1 MTKTSS
7 AGLAE
12 DGHTRKKGTSMK
24 IKCIKVVA
32 ATCVLSMGM
41 NTLAG
46 TVAYWQGQDG
56 APGTTAAAN
65 ASLKTQVNSPSLDA
79 KVCPDG
85 KTRVAFSADVP
96 GKVIVSGADV
106 VNSNN
111 TGSLKSTAI
120 GGKTP
125 ALTVAGNETLNTKSF
140 TVEAF
145 VKIEKAPKWGE
156 IMGKLRVGGFSW
168 LVQQAADSGL
178 SRGRVDSQLPKDP
191 KRLGYNQGTGNSK
204 AKIFDNSWHHLAIT
218 YDAQTQMFALYAD
231 YQLQT
236 SKKTTLP
243 VFLDNR
249 PLFFFNGISGLIDE
263 MRISDVALAPADF
276 LKIKQ

>member
-1 MTKTSS
+1 MKT
-7 AGLAE
+7 L
-12 DGHTRKKGTSMK
+12 
-24 IKCIKVVA
+24 KVAA
-32 ATCVLSMGM
+32 ATCALALGM
-41 NTLAG
+41 NTLAD

-79 KVCPDG
+79 KVCPNG
-85 KTRVAFSADVP
+85 KMRVSFSADVP
-96 GKVIVSGADV
+96 GKVIVSGDDV

-111 TGSLKSTAI
+111 TGSLESTPI

-145 VKIEKAPKWGE
+145 VKIDKAPKWGE
-156 IMGKLRVGGFSW
+156 YLGKSRVGGYSW
-168 LVQQAADSGL
+168 LVQQAGDSGL
-178 SRGRVDSQLPKDP
+178 FRGRVDSQSPKDP
-191 KRLGYNQGTGNSK
+191 KRKGYNQGMGPAK
-204 AKIFDNSWHHLAIT
+204 AKIFDNNWHHLAVT
-218 YDAQTQMFALYAD
+218 YDAQSQMFALYAD
-231 YQLQT
+231 YEFQL

-243 VFLDNR
+243 IFLDNQ
-249 PLFFFNGISGLIDE
+249 PLFFFNGTKGLIDE
-263 MRISDVALAPADF
+263 MRISDAVLAPADF